1 MKNTSLASLA
11 TTALQLFRDNCY
23 IKVRDRVRDAILNQI
38 RRDRDQEMVDLGLV
52 KASIY
57 TFVEMGFISGDIV
70 KQDDEFVWRG
80 DKNNET
86 HYNAHFAKQLLDR
99 VRIILTNSI

>member
-11 TTALQLFRDNCY
+11 TSALHLFRDECY

-38 RRDRDQEMVDLGLV
+38 RRDRENEMVDLALV

-57 TFVEMGFISGDIV
+57 TFV
-70 KQDDEFVWRG
+70 
-80 DKNNET
+80 
-86 HYNAHFAKQLLDR
+86 
-99 VRIILTNSI
+99 